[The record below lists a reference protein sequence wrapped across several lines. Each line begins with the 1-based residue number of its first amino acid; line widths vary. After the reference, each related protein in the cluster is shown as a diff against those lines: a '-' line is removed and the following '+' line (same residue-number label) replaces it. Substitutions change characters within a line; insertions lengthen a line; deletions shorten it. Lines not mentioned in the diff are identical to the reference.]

1 MAQVQSRAPGN
12 RAAAAKAS
20 GTRVAGAKTA
30 GGNAADGK
38 AAASKTAAS
47 KTAASK
53 TADSKAANGK
63 PARAGA
69 ASKPTAS
76 KPAASKPAASKTAA
90 ASKPAASKP
99 AASKT
104 AAASKPA
111 ASKSSAARTPA
122 ARAPAARTP
131 ATGSAASRSAGT
143 RPAATRPSAARPT
156 APRSTA
162 RSTPRPAAQPAA
174 RGPAARTVVAQGG
187 LATTVPAGVPD
198 GARRTVVLPRSA
210 SSGLEAPRQRMT
222 PQERRVR
229 GKAAR
234 AEVPRE
240 SHAQWQPLPD
250 RPDPVSLLESQGAAR
265 LPDLVPVRYGRM
277 METPFT
283 YYRGAALPMA
293 SDLAATP
300 ATGLIVQACG
310 DAHLSNFGL
319 FGSPERKL
327 VFDVN
332 DFDESLPAPWEWDV
346 KRLAA
351 SLEVAARENGFS
363 DKDRRKIVLASA
375 ARYRQV
381 MRQLAGM
388 GNLQVWYTQVDIDEF
403 RARWDSLLKERQ
415 RKTLDKGLAKARTR
429 DSMQE
434 LRKLTQMEDGRP
446 RIVPDPPVIV
456 PIRDLLGELA
466 GAFDIEKELKDL
478 LGKYRRTLQPD
489 RRVLLEQYEFTDMAR
504 KVVGVGSVGTRCWI
518 ILMLGRDES
527 DPLFLQVKEAEE
539 SVLAR
544 FAGASRYNNQGERV
558 VNGQRLMQAASD
570 IFLGWQRV
578 AAGLDGKRRDFYV
591 RQLRDWKFSVDIG
604 AMIPRGLRLY
614 GELCGLTLARA
625 HARSGDEIAI
635 AAYLGASDV
644 FENAIAEF
652 AAAYADQN
660 ERDFEAFTAAI
671 TSGRLVAER
680 GM

>member
-1 MAQVQSRAPGN
+1 M
-12 RAAAAKAS
+12 
-20 GTRVAGAKTA
+20 
-30 GGNAADGK
+30 
-38 AAASKTAAS
+38 
-47 KTAASK
+47 
-53 TADSKAANGK
+53 
-63 PARAGA
+63 
-69 ASKPTAS
+69 
-76 KPAASKPAASKTAA
+76 
-90 ASKPAASKP
+90 
-99 AASKT
+99 
-104 AAASKPA
+104 
-111 ASKSSAARTPA
+111 
-122 ARAPAARTP
+122 
-131 ATGSAASRSAGT
+131 
-143 RPAATRPSAARPT
+143 
-156 APRSTA
+156 
-162 RSTPRPAAQPAA
+162 
-174 RGPAARTVVAQGG
+174 
-187 LATTVPAGVPD
+187 PAGVPE
-198 GARRTVVLPRSA
+198 GARRAVVLPRSA
-210 SSGLEAPRQRMT
+210 TTGLEAQRQRMT
-222 PQERRVR
+222 PEERQVR

-240 SHAQWQPLPD
+240 SHAQWQPPPD
-250 RPDPVSLLESQGAAR
+250 RTDPVSLLESQGAAR

-375 ARYRQV
+375 QRYRQT
-381 MRQLAGM
+381 MRQLAGE
-388 GNLQVWYTQVDIDEF
+388 GNLEVWYTQVDIDEF
-403 RARWDSLLKERQ
+403 RTRWDSLLKEGQ
-415 RKTLDKGLAKARTR
+415 RKALDKGLAKARTR

-434 LRKLTQMEDGRP
+434 LRKLTRMEDGRP
-446 RIVPDPPVIV
+446 RIVPEPPVIV
-456 PIRDLLGELA
+456 PLRDLLGELA

-478 LGKYRRTLQPD
+478 IGKYRRTLQPD

-518 ILMLGRDES
+518 ILLLGRDES

-578 AAGLDGKRRDFYV
+578 TGLDGKTRDFYV

-604 AMIPRGLRLY
+604 TMIPRGLRLY

-652 AAAYADQN
+652 AVAYADQN

-671 TSGRLVAER
+671 TSGRLIAER